1 MPDVFTNNLDSIIL
15 QSKDEDDIVCECVE
29 QITKL
34 NNDKNK
40 LFSMRNNVRKHLLE
54 TRTWNKVINTWDSFF
69 DSYNTKLRKVHN
81 MQNKFRFH
89 LLGLPHLPTSKL
101 YNACAFTQKNV
112 KLAKMLLDLGHQ
124 VFLYGAKTLEGP
136 QPECTE
142 FIETHTLAD
151 ICQDYGDGDNRWEIG
166 YDWQS
171 GQFRH
176 DINQQRK
183 PSTLKYYA
191 ACISEIN
198 QRKMGDDFLLITQG
212 RYQQPIDQGVGLTL
226 TCEPGIGYRGSY
238 CKYRAFESS
247 YIQNFTYGSQHPYAS
262 IDGNYYDRVIPNYFS
277 DEDVEFGDGKGG
289 YYLYIGRMIA
299 RKGISTAIKTCNHLG
314 VKLLLVGQGAKVDS
328 QGVLHGEDFTAHP
341 GTWEYVGYADFEKR
355 KGLFANAIATFTPTL
370 YCDPFCGTH
379 VEAMLSGTPVV
390 TTNFGVFPETVINGL
405 NGYRCNTLQQ
415 FVDAAIACK
424 SLDRKLVRQSAEKY
438 LCGPVSLMYEEWFV
452 ALHNLYES
460 MYDKNK
466 LGWHRLRD
474 TPPSS

>member
-1 MPDVFTNNLDSIIL
+1 
-15 QSKDEDDIVCECVE
+15 VCSS
-29 QITKL
+29 
-34 NNDKNK
+34 D
-40 LFSMRNNVRKHLLE
+40 
-54 TRTWNKVINTWDSFF
+54 
-69 DSYNTKLRKVHN
+69 LR
-81 MQNKFRFH
+81 
-89 LLGLPHLPTSKL
+89 
-101 YNACAFTQKNV
+101 
-112 KLAKMLLDLGHQ
+112 
-124 VFLYGAKTLEGP
+124 
-136 QPECTE
+136 
-142 FIETHTLAD
+142 
-151 ICQDYGDGDNRWEIG
+151 
-166 YDWQS
+166 
-171 GQFRH
+171 
-176 DINQQRK
+176 
-183 PSTLKYYA
+183 
-191 ACISEIN
+191 
-198 QRKMGDDFLLITQG
+198 GDDFLLITQG

-262 IDGNYYDRVIPNYFS
+262 IDGNYYDRIIPNYFS
-277 DEDVEFGDGKGG
+277 NEDVEFGDGKGE

-314 VKLLLVGQGAKVDS
+314 AKLLLVGQGGRVDEH
-328 QGVLHGEDFTAHP
+328 GVLHGEDFTAQP

-355 KGLFANAIATFTPTL
+355 KGLFANAIATFTPTI